1 MMAYGHSIPERRR
14 RGGRKPGDAFGGGVG
29 GGMMQAWIQ
38 AEKMLQV
45 AMMLPS
51 AAFIGWVTGYGLDR
65 WLRQTWMATAG
76 VVFGIVAGLVG
87 AVQMAIVFAADPKPG
102 QGKPEKQ
109 NPVQTGKNGNDDETT
124 SGTGDP
130 GAAR

>member
-1 MMAYGHSIPERRR
+1 MLT
-14 RGGRKPGDAFGGGVG
+14 
-29 GGMMQAWIQ
+29 AWIQ

-51 AAFIGWVTGYGLDR
+51 AAFIGWVAGYGLDR
-65 WLRQTWMATAG
+65 WLHQTWMATAG

-87 AVQMAIVFAADPKPG
+87 AVRMAIVFAADPRPEP
-102 QGKPEKQ
+102 GKPAAQ
-109 NPVQTGKNGNDDETT
+109 DLAPLDKNGNDGQKP
-124 SGTGDP
+124 SGRGDA